1 MSTANEVLRW
11 KERRTLVPV
20 WISLGALFL
29 FGLLMLMAGK
39 TTGPANQQDISYLT
53 LFWIGSSM
61 IGLAAGILLFV
72 PEREQGTDLFLGG
85 LPVKSS
91 AVSKA
96 KLTEALLVFV
106 IFVAVSLGLV
116 VAAFWIRRGDF
127 LLENVRWRR
136 VAALAFIPVQTFL
149 WSALCS
155 LWFKTSLNAVISAAA
170 LSMIGWVAISVGSLI
185 ALEFL
190 FGVQESNGQIFWGI
204 VAGHISLVLLL
215 CGAVWRLSSV
225 WLRGRYESDTRSE
238 VASKKQ
244 LAVASVSKQQSASYS
259 MKSLLWQSARLN
271 WGSMLLLCICI
282 VAASFVAT
290 LIAMS
295 QQYTDSF
302 GYVFSTY
309 RSLLAI
315 AIFAG
320 AFSGLLIFR
329 GDQTDKSFLFFQT
342 YADFPRKVWLSRL
355 ALLCVSLPVVIC
367 SFQWVV
373 ASLYTTKAGEAIQE
387 LPILTSQMFFNTNVA
402 NGVLVFLTAF
412 SVGQLISILCR
423 SGILA
428 FIFTVAACFVLSEWL
443 NTILK
448 TSEPL
453 FLFTVPLIATCLIAS
468 WWYAPRW
475 ISQRKPIRSIAIP
488 IVLASSVFVACS
500 VGYVWQRVTIPRN
513 SIAAEFQEAFE
524 SHDQFLDSNKERF
537 HSVFLMKEAVAA
549 LDHKVLT
556 DEYAKLP
563 LEKRGY
569 AENWSNQA
577 VDEHVRVN
585 NEVLAKMEE
594 ALSYDLVYHWITPT
608 SLSEQQSQYRTVAEL
623 LDFQS
628 QHLKRKNDVS
638 NYRDSLAAEVRAA
651 WRLSPSA
658 AVQAAEKVMKF
669 CQWSEMEGQTDETLR
684 SGIAKLKR
692 LRSEIFDRKS
702 KRIQYEAYFNI
713 RRKYQ
718 ENSNEQSFLSG
729 FLSRGPMYWEQ
740 LRSERISL
748 SEFARLDQAV
758 RNDTQ
763 SPQSFWDQSGAPTSQ
778 AYLYQQLMPDV
789 NPSEMQA
796 IDHALSYATIR
807 VALQVWRLEHDS
819 YPETLDELALDGKNG
834 AILNQ
839 VPKVSGGTL
848 KVDFGYFPNG
858 LNRAAYLPHM
868 TTYTE
873 SGWPEVFDA
882 STAIP
887 SNTPFLLPFAGNFKL
902 GPVLT
907 GTSKNNDAKFL
918 YGYTFV
924 NPSQYG
930 PNVNFFFLQDNPQR
944 DYVLTVRESDS
955 R

>member
-1 MSTANEVLRW
+1 
-11 KERRTLVPV
+11 
-20 WISLGALFL
+20 
-29 FGLLMLMAGK
+29 
-39 TTGPANQQDISYLT
+39 
-53 LFWIGSSM
+53 
-61 IGLAAGILLFV
+61 
-72 PEREQGTDLFLGG
+72 
-85 LPVKSS
+85 
-91 AVSKA
+91 
-96 KLTEALLVFV
+96 
-106 IFVAVSLGLV
+106 
-116 VAAFWIRRGDF
+116 
-127 LLENVRWRR
+127 
-136 VAALAFIPVQTFL
+136 
-149 WSALCS
+149 
-155 LWFKTSLNAVISAAA
+155 
-170 LSMIGWVAISVGSLI
+170 
-185 ALEFL
+185 
-190 FGVQESNGQIFWGI
+190 
-204 VAGHISLVLLL
+204 
-215 CGAVWRLSSV
+215 
-225 WLRGRYESDTRSE
+225 
-238 VASKKQ
+238 
-244 LAVASVSKQQSASYS
+244 
-259 MKSLLWQSARLN
+259 
-271 WGSMLLLCICI
+271 
-282 VAASFVAT
+282 
-290 LIAMS
+290 
-295 QQYTDSF
+295 
-302 GYVFSTY
+302 
-309 RSLLAI
+309 
-315 AIFAG
+315 
-320 AFSGLLIFR
+320 
-329 GDQTDKSFLFFQT
+329 
-342 YADFPRKVWLSRL
+342 
-355 ALLCVSLPVVIC
+355 
-367 SFQWVV
+367 
-373 ASLYTTKAGEAIQE
+373 
-387 LPILTSQMFFNTNVA
+387 
-402 NGVLVFLTAF
+402 
-412 SVGQLISILCR
+412 
-423 SGILA
+423 
-428 FIFTVAACFVLSEWL
+428 
-443 NTILK
+443 
-448 TSEPL
+448 
-453 FLFTVPLIATCLIAS
+453 
-468 WWYAPRW
+468 
-475 ISQRKPIRSIAIP
+475 
-488 IVLASSVFVACS
+488 
-500 VGYVWQRVTIPRN
+500 
-513 SIAAEFQEAFE
+513 
-524 SHDQFLDSNKERF
+524 
-537 HSVFLMKEAVAA
+537 MKEAVAA

-563 LEKRGY
+563 LEKRGN

-594 ALSYDLVYHWITPT
+594 ALSHDLVYHWITPT
-608 SLSEQQSQYRTVAEL
+608 SLSEQQSQYRTVAGF

-651 WRLSPSA
+651 WRLSPNA

-669 CQWSEMEGQTDETLR
+669 CQWSEMEGQTDEMLR

-718 ENSNEQSFLSG
+718 EISNEQSFLSG

-763 SPQSFWDQSGAPTSQ
+763 SYQSFWDLAGAPTSQ
-778 AYLYQQLMPDV
+778 AYLYLYQRSMPDV

-796 IDHALSYATIR
+796 IDHALSYAMIR

-873 SGWPEVFDA
+873 SGWPEVFDD
-882 STAIP
+882 SKVIP